1 MRARNALAALVLVAA
16 ACKPQPETADQANAR
31 MSAEGDSAKAQLETM
46 AATYARQLMAGHT
59 DSLAMFYA
67 DNAVMMPPNM
77 PTATGK
83 ENIRRALAG
92 MFAQGAPT
100 NVGLRVE
107 SVSANG
113 PIAVERGRYSMVMGP
128 VSDSGKYLIHWHRIN
143 GEWKMVEEMW
153 NSDLPPQP
161 AAPAPRRRG

>member
-1 MRARNALAALVLVAA
+1 MHARIAVAAAALVVA
-16 ACKPQPETADQANAR
+16 ACKPQPETAEQANAR
-31 MSAEGDSAKAQLETM
+31 MSAEGDSVKAQLEAM
-46 AATYARQLMAGHT
+46 AATYARQMMGGHT

-67 DNAVMMPPNM
+67 DNAVMMAPNM

-83 ENIRRALAG
+83 ENIRQALAG

-100 NVGLRVE
+100 NVVLRVE

-153 NSDLPPQP
+153 NSDLPAAPQP
-161 AAPAPRRRG
+161 PARRS